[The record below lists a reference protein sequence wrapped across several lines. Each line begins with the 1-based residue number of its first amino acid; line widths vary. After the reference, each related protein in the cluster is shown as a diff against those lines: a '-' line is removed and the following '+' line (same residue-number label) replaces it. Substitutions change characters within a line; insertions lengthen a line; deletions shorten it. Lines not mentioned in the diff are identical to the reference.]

1 MAKKVASKQ
10 IKKESIVAP
19 VIETADDVRARRKAH
34 QKSIRIRR

>member
-1 MAKKVASKQ
+1 MDKPKRIKKV
-10 IKKESIVAP
+10 KEPIVAP